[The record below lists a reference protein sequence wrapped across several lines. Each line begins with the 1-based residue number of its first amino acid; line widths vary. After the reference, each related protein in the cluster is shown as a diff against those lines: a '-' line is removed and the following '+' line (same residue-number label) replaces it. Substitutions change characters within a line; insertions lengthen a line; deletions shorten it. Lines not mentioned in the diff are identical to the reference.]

1 MKYAQKVALR
11 DLDREYRRVQRAP
24 VLLKRANLSLDIKRI
39 LNNRKKKDQEKV
51 KDYINALHRFMNVR
65 NRIPYLPE
73 RLQINPA
80 NEPLTPPPGPPPPE
94 PFVYVDSDDDY
105 EEEEEEESKKKRKVN
120 RKKRVKRLKKT
131 RTKKWD
137 QL

>member
-24 VLLKRANLSLDIKRI
+24 VLLKRANLSLDIKRT

-80 NEPLTPPPGPPPPE
+80 NEPPLPE
-94 PFVYVDSDDDY
+94 PFVYIDDDDDY
-105 EEEEEEESKKKRKVN
+105 EEEEEEEPKKKRKVS
-120 RKKRVKRLKKT
+120 RKKTCQTSKKNPYQ
-131 RTKKWD
+131 KWD